1 MGLADIKDRLA
12 HIAGIEKLT
21 VEQVHDR
28 EVFRLGAQTVEIPAG
43 NAGVRNRVQFLADH
57 LKSIEA
63 IVKVDQA
70 VAAIQTPQPKPETK
84 PMSTIGEQLKA
95 ARAQLADARQGA
107 ANAVAE
113 SASASGAVLVEV
125 NKVLKEAGE
134 LRAEVAELTNGGP
147 A

>member
-21 VEQVHDR
+21 VEQVQGR
-28 EVFRLGAQTVEIPAG
+28 EVYHLGAQTVEIPAG
-43 NAGVRNRVQFLADH
+43 NAGVRNRVQFLADG
-57 LKSIEA
+57 LKNEA
-63 IVKVDQA
+63 IAKVDQA
-70 VAAIQTPQPKPETK
+70 VAAIKQTETK